1 MSQEAAD
8 SQVVG
13 SNGAECTGTTMSHR
27 NTALHGSQPIASHT
41 DLSRLSKEEF
51 SGIRRQDG
59 EFSEMMCDDSFVPH
73 PLHTMAFT
81 VRAHGE
87 VDTPAGK
94 QQGEGTNEHTESK
107 THKAKGSILGAGVI
121 AQHIDALFATNPNSI
136 PDIHMVPSAP
146 VGMTPEHRAR
156 SHPLAQPCMA

>member
-51 SGIRRQDG
+51 SRIRRQDG

-73 PLHTMAFT
+73 FTLWLSQSEPMA
-81 VRAHGE
+81 R
-87 VDTPAGK
+87 
-94 QQGEGTNEHTESK
+94 
-107 THKAKGSILGAGVI
+107 
-121 AQHIDALFATNPNSI
+121 
-136 PDIHMVPSAP
+136 
-146 VGMTPEHRAR
+146 
-156 SHPLAQPCMA
+156 